1 MMRVNGSGSGVGELK
16 VEEILLTIV
25 AFEFTEL
32 VTCDDDS
39 RKMQGSGAL

>member
-1 MMRVNGSGSGVGELK
+1 

-25 AFEFTEL
+25 AFEFMKP

-39 RKMQGSGAL
+39 LKGSGALYSTE